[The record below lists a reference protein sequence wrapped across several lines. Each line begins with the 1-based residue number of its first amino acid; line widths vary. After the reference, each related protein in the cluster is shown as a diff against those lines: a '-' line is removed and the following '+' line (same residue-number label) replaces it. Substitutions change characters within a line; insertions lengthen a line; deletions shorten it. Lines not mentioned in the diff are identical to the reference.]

1 MIGGLQQRAEEEVVI
16 HHGVA
21 AKAAPAQTAGIE
33 SSSQTNTHLDASV
46 LLSSPHS
53 LTYPSFMFSK
63 ARGPWNRMFLLILF
77 WQLTPLKIA
86 QLCFVYSPRW

>member
-1 MIGGLQQRAEEEVVI
+1 MIGRGGHLAEDEGVVQQRAEEEVVI

-46 LLSSPHS
+46 LLSSPH
-53 LTYPSFMFSK
+53 THPSFMFK
-63 ARGPWNRMFLLILF
+63 RARGPWKRMFLLILF
-77 WQLTPLKIA
+77 
-86 QLCFVYSPRW
+86 